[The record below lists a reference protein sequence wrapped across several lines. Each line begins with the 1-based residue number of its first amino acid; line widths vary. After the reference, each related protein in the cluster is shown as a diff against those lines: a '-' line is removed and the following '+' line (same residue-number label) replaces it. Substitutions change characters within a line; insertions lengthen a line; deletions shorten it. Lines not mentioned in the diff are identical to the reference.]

1 MGNRGCGDVSR
12 GMSDSRG
19 IRAWRPAPS
28 SQRGGERRHIGR
40 GDERVKRLQTAGL
53 TSRAERWGARRTVIW
68 VLVCATA
75 GAAPH
80 SSATAMSAIAIRLS
94 MATGGEGSRASTP
107 RWSAQNW
114 VPKSQRPF
122 FTFVFSWL
130 GPGGTVIRADFSRG
144 HSAGPVRIG
153 QLRTS
158 RLHN

>member
-1 MGNRGCGDVSR
+1 
-12 GMSDSRG
+12 
-19 IRAWRPAPS
+19 
-28 SQRGGERRHIGR
+28 
-40 GDERVKRLQTAGL
+40 
-53 TSRAERWGARRTVIW
+53 VIW

-122 FTFVFSWL
+122 FTFVFSRL
-130 GPGGTVIRADFSRG
+130 GPGGTVI
-144 HSAGPVRIG
+144 SAWATVRVLSELG
-153 QLRTS
+153 NYE
-158 RLHN
+158 RLVYITKCP